1 VFSNFGHKYLPP
13 TKIGGEIFR
22 NKSEVLMKLFIFYL
36 PYSLCLNDCFLLVT
50 SIVAKYIID
59 VCICEMINDFF
70 YSPDLFICTYSMS
83 KIFQIKLQG
92 ISVCFNYRVLT
103 KITKFVLS

>member
-1 VFSNFGHKYLPP
+1 
-13 TKIGGEIFR
+13 
-22 NKSEVLMKLFIFYL
+22 MKLFIFYV
-36 PYSLCLNDCFLLVT
+36 PYSLRLNDCFLLVT

-59 VCICEMINDFF
+59 ACICEIINAF
-70 YSPDLFICTYSMS
+70 SIVPTCLFERTRCR

-92 ISVCFNYRVLT
+92 ISLCFNDKFLA